1 MTEDVLAVSN
11 KFQLSPSTTYLALSI
26 LRRLKGQFLFE
37 TLPILNTEDRNKL
50 TVYMSLSMSAKYN
63 DRVAFTIME
72 VATTLNFNL
81 KTDVLLSYLTAET
94 LRKCEFEVLQRLNF
108 QVGEGCHPSDKQY
121 SSVHDLIET

>member
-11 KFQLSPSTTYLALSI
+11 KFQLSPSTTYLTLSI

-37 TLPILNTEDRNKL
+37 TLPIMNTEDRNKL

-81 KTDVLLSYLTAET
+81 KTDVLL
-94 LRKCEFEVLQRLNF
+94 
-108 QVGEGCHPSDKQY
+108 
-121 SSVHDLIET
+121 